1 MNTAATRNCGAEVHM
16 QQGSVILTGRKQGPD
31 VWQFRWSEK
40 DRSGRRI
47 YHKRV
52 IGTVQQYPDAQAA
65 REVTTALVGHINA
78 GANGCKITVDQIC
91 EHFEQREL
99 RSGDLFRSFATAKT
113 YRGYIGKWIKP
124 RWGSRYLDEIKAVDV
139 EAWLRRLP
147 MARSS
152 RAKIKSILSILFNHA
167 CRYELYDR
175 NPMRFVRQGAKRRS
189 APNVLTAAEIKAL
202 VDHLPLR
209 ERTLVLL
216 AAATGLRQSEL
227 FGLKWRDVDFKR
239 GELSVIRS
247 IVFGVV
253 GRCKTES
260 SQKPV
265 PLHPLLGEALLTWRR
280 TCKFTGVDDWIFA
293 SRLHKGRRPYW
304 GASIL
309 RNYVRPVAATLNI
322 QKRIGWHTFRH
333 TYSTLLRSVG
343 AEFKVMQELMRHSTL
358 RTTMDVYTQAV
369 APAKHAAQA
378 AVLALFFPIADAA
391 NDDSIVGTA

>member
-1 MNTAATRNCGAEVHM
+1 M
-16 QQGSVILTGRKQGPD
+16 
-31 VWQFRWSEK
+31 
-40 DRSGRRI
+40 
-47 YHKRV
+47 
-52 IGTVQQYPDAQAA
+52 
-65 REVTTALVGHINA
+65 
-78 GANGCKITVDQIC
+78 
-91 EHFEQREL
+91 
-99 RSGDLFRSFATAKT
+99 RSGDSFRSFATVKT
-113 YRGYIGKWIKP
+113 YRGYIRKWVKP
-124 RWGSRYLDEIKAVDV
+124 RWVSRYPDEIKAVDV

-147 MARSS
+147 IARSS
-152 RAKIKSILSILFNHA
+152 RAKIRSILSILFNYA
-167 CRYELYDR
+167 CRYELFDR

-189 APNVLTAAEIKAL
+189 APNVLTAAEIRAL

-253 GRCKTES
+253 GRYKTES
-260 SQKPV
+260 SQNPV

-280 TCKFTGVDDWIFA
+280 TCRFTGFDDSIFA

-309 RNYVRPVAATLNI
+309 RNCVRPIAAALNI

-378 AVLALFFPIADAA
+378 AVLALLFPMSDAT
-391 NDDSIVGTA
+391 DDGSVIGTA

>member
-1 MNTAATRNCGAEVHM
+1 M
-16 QQGSVILTGRKQGPD
+16 QQGSVILTGRKYGPD

-52 IGTVQQYPDAQAA
+52 IGTIQQYPDAQAA
-65 REVTTALVGHINA
+65 REMTTALVGPINA
-78 GANGCKITVDQIC
+78 GNSGCNITIEQIC
-91 EHFEQREL
+91 EHFEQKEL
-99 RSGDLFRSFATAKT
+99 RSGDSFRSFATVKT
-113 YRGYIGKWIKP
+113 YRGYIRKWIMP
-124 RWGSRYLDEIKAVDV
+124 RWGSRYLDEVKAVDV

-147 MARSS
+147 IARSP
-152 RAKIKSILSILFNHA
+152 RAKIRSILSILFNHA
-167 CRYELYDR
+167 CRYELFDR
-175 NPMRFVRQGAKRRS
+175 NQMRFVRQGAKRRS

-227 FGLKWRDVDFKR
+227 FGLKWRDVDLKR

-265 PLHPLLGEALLTWRR
+265 PLHPLLGEALSTWRK

-378 AVLALFFPIADAA
+378 AVLALFFRMTDAA
-391 NDDSIVGTA
+391 DDDSIIGIA

>member
-1 MNTAATRNCGAEVHM
+1 MVAASPH
-16 QQGSVILTGRKQGPD
+16 
-31 VWQFRWSEK
+31 
-40 DRSGRRI
+40 RSI
-47 YHKRV
+47 
-52 IGTVQQYPDAQAA
+52 IA
-65 REVTTALVGHINA
+65 
-78 GANGCKITVDQIC
+78 
-91 EHFEQREL
+91 
-99 RSGDLFRSFATAKT
+99 
-113 YRGYIGKWIKP
+113 
-124 RWGSRYLDEIKAVDV
+124 
-139 EAWLRRLP
+139 
-147 MARSS
+147 
-152 RAKIKSILSILFNHA
+152 AKIRSILSILFNHA
-167 CRYELYDR
+167 CRYELFDR
-175 NPMRFVRQGAKRRS
+175 NPIRFVRQGAKRRN
-189 APNVLTAAEIKAL
+189 APNLLTAAEIKAL

-227 FGLKWRDVDFKR
+227 FGLKWRDVHFKR

-265 PLHPLLGEALLTWRR
+265 PLHPLLGEALLTWRK

-309 RNYVRPVAATLNI
+309 RNYVRPVAAALNI

-333 TYSTLLRSVG
+333 TYSTLLWSVG
-343 AEFKVMQELMRHSTL
+343 AEFKVMQKLMRHSTL

-369 APAKHAAQA
+369 APAKHAPQA
-378 AVLALFFPIADAA
+378 AVLALFYPMRDSAD
-391 NDDSIVGTA
+391 DDSILGTS

>member
-1 MNTAATRNCGAEVHM
+1 MNTASTRNRGQEACV
-16 QQGSVILTGRKQGPD
+16 QQGSVILTGRKHGPD
-31 VWQFRWSEK
+31 AWQFRWSEK
-40 DRSGRRI
+40 DHSGRRI

-52 IGTVQQYPDAQAA
+52 IGTVQQHPDAQAA
-65 REVTTALVGHINA
+65 REVTAALVGHINS
-78 GANGCKITVDQIC
+78 GANGCNITVEQIC

-99 RSGDLFRSFATAKT
+99 RSGDSFRSFATAKT
-113 YRGYIGKWIKP
+113 YRGYMRKWIKP

-152 RAKIKSILSILFNHA
+152 RAKIRSILSILFNHA
-167 CRYELYDR
+167 CRYELFDR

-265 PLHPLLGEALLTWRR
+265 PLHPALGEALLTWRR

-309 RNYVRPVAATLNI
+309 RNYVRPVAAALNI

-391 NDDSIVGTA
+391 EEDSIVGIA

>member
-1 MNTAATRNCGAEVHM
+1 
-16 QQGSVILTGRKQGPD
+16 
-31 VWQFRWSEK
+31 
-40 DRSGRRI
+40 
-47 YHKRV
+47 V

-78 GANGCKITVDQIC
+78 DTSGCQITIEQIC

-99 RSGDLFRSFATAKT
+99 RSGDSFRSFATVKT
-113 YRGYIGKWIKP
+113 YRGYIRKWIKP
-124 RWGSRYLDEIKAVDV
+124 RWGPRYLDEIKAVDV

-152 RAKIKSILSILFNHA
+152 RAKIRNILSILFNHA
-167 CRYELYDR
+167 CRHELFDR
-175 NPMRFVRQGAKRRS
+175 NPMRFVRQGAKRRNT
-189 APNVLTAAEIKAL
+189 PDVLTAAEIKAL

-265 PLHPLLGEALLTWRR
+265 PLHPLLGEALLIWKK
-280 TCKFTGVDDWIFA
+280 TCRFTGADDWIFA
-293 SRLHKGRRPYW
+293 SRLHEGRRPYW
-304 GASIL
+304 GSCIL
-309 RNYVRPVAATLNI
+309 RKYVRPVAESLNI

-378 AVLALFFPIADAA
+378 AVLACSFR
-391 NDDSIVGTA
+391 

>member
-1 MNTAATRNCGAEVHM
+1 M
-16 QQGSVILTGRKQGPD
+16 QQGSVIQTSRKHGPD

-40 DRSGRRI
+40 DRRGRRI
-47 YHKRV
+47 YRKRV
-52 IGTVQQYPDAQAA
+52 IGTVQQYADAQAA
-65 REVTTALVGHINA
+65 RNASAALLSHIIARSGESRVCN
-78 GANGCKITVDQIC
+78 ITVEQLC

-99 RSGDLFRSFATAKT
+99 RCSDSFRSFATVKT
-113 YRGYIGKWIKP
+113 YRGYMRKWIRP
-124 RWGSRYLDEIKAVDV
+124 HLGSAYLDEIKAVEV
-139 EAWLRRLP
+139 ETWLRQLP

-152 RAKIKSILSILFNHA
+152 RAKIRSILSILFNHA
-167 CRYELYDR
+167 CRYELFDR
-175 NPMRFVRQGAKRRS
+175 NPIRFVRQGAKRRS
-189 APNVLTAAEIKAL
+189 APDVLTAAEIKAL

-209 ERTLVLL
+209 EHTLVLL
-216 AAATGLRQSEL
+216 AASTGLRQSEL
-227 FGLKWRDVDFKR
+227 FGLKWRDIDFLH
-239 GELSVIRS
+239 GELSVVRS

-265 PLHPLLGEALLTWRR
+265 PLHPLLGEALLSWKKG
-280 TCKFTGVDDWIFA
+280 CKYTSLDDWVFA

-304 GASIL
+304 GAAIL
-309 RNYVRPVAATLNI
+309 RKYIRPVAELLNI
-322 QKRIGWHTFRH
+322 EKRIGWHTFRR

-378 AVLALFFPIADAA
+378 AVLALFFPMTACVDE
-391 NDDSIVGTA
+391 NVIVGTA

>member
-1 MNTAATRNCGAEVHM
+1 M
-16 QQGSVILTGRKQGPD
+16 QQGSVILTGRKFGPD

-47 YHKRV
+47 YRKRV

-65 REVTTALVGHINA
+65 REVATSVVGQINA
-78 GANGCKITVDQIC
+78 GSSGCKTTVEQIC

-99 RSGDLFRSFATAKT
+99 RCGDSFRSFATVKT
-113 YRGYIGKWIKP
+113 YRGYIRKWVKP
-124 RWGSRYLDEIKAVDV
+124 RWGSRYLDEVKAVDV
-139 EAWLRRLP
+139 EPWLRRLP
-147 MARSS
+147 IARSS
-152 RAKIKSILSILFNHA
+152 RAKIRSILSILFNHA
-167 CRYELYDR
+167 CRYELFDR
-175 NPMRFVRQGAKRRS
+175 NPMRYVRQGAKRRS

-216 AAATGLRQSEL
+216 AAATGLMQSEL

-265 PLHPLLGEALLTWRR
+265 PLHPLLGEALLDWRK
-280 TCKFTGVDDWIFA
+280 TCKFTGADDWIFA
-293 SRLHKGRRPYW
+293 VECTRADDHTGAPRSFATTSAPLPRLSISRSASAGIPSGTRIPRSL
-304 GASIL
+304 GASE
-309 RNYVRPVAATLNI
+309 
-322 QKRIGWHTFRH
+322 QSSK
-333 TYSTLLRSVG
+333 
-343 AEFKVMQELMRHSTL
+343 
-358 RTTMDVYTQAV
+358 
-369 APAKHAAQA
+369 
-378 AVLALFFPIADAA
+378 
-391 NDDSIVGTA
+391 

>member
-1 MNTAATRNCGAEVHM
+1 M
-16 QQGSVILTGRKQGPD
+16 QQGSVILTSRKRGPA

-78 GANGCKITVDQIC
+78 GANGCTITVDQIC
-91 EHFEQREL
+91 EHFELREL
-99 RSGDLFRSFATAKT
+99 RSGDSFRSFATAKT
-113 YRGYIGKWIKP
+113 YRGYIRKWIKP

-139 EAWLRRLP
+139 EGWLRRLP

-152 RAKIKSILSILFNHA
+152 RAKIRSILSILFNHA
-167 CRYELYDR
+167 CRYELFDR
-175 NPMRFVRQGAKRRS
+175 NPMQFVRQGAKRRS

-227 FGLKWRDVDFKR
+227 FGLKWCDVDFKR

-280 TCKFTGVDDWIFA
+280 TCKFTGADDWIFA

-309 RNYVRPVAATLNI
+309 RNYVRPVAAALNI

-358 RTTMDVYTQAV
+358 RTTIDVYTQAV

-378 AVLALFFPIADAA
+378 AVLALVFPMTNSADE
-391 NDDSIVGTA
+391 DSILGTA

>member
-1 MNTAATRNCGAEVHM
+1 M
-16 QQGSVILTGRKQGPD
+16 
-31 VWQFRWSEK
+31 
-40 DRSGRRI
+40 
-47 YHKRV
+47 
-52 IGTVQQYPDAQAA
+52 
-65 REVTTALVGHINA
+65 
-78 GANGCKITVDQIC
+78 
-91 EHFEQREL
+91 
-99 RSGDLFRSFATAKT
+99 
-113 YRGYIGKWIKP
+113 
-124 RWGSRYLDEIKAVDV
+124 
-139 EAWLRRLP
+139 
-147 MARSS
+147 
-152 RAKIKSILSILFNHA
+152 
-167 CRYELYDR
+167 
-175 NPMRFVRQGAKRRS
+175 
-189 APNVLTAAEIKAL
+189 LTADEIKAL

-227 FGLKWRDVDFKR
+227 FGLKWRDVDLRR

-265 PLHPLLGEALLTWRR
+265 PLHPLLGEALSTWRK
-280 TCKFTGVDDWIFA
+280 TCKFTEVDDWIFA

-309 RNYVRPVAATLNI
+309 RKYIRPVAATLNI

-358 RTTMDVYTQAV
+358 RTMMDV
-369 APAKHAAQA
+369 
-378 AVLALFFPIADAA
+378 
-391 NDDSIVGTA
+391 